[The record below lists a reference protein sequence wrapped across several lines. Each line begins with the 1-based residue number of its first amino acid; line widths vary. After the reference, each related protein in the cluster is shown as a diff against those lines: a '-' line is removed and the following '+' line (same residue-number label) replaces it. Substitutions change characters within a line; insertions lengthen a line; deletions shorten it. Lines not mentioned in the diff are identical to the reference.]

1 MKLTSLKRTK
11 AEMKARNS
19 PKEMTGPYAGDEYG
33 YGLCITL
40 DKDALEKLGVT
51 PSDFDVGDEVTIEAK
66 GVIRSLRSSKGSS
79 YNDSSVEIQFTK
91 LGVEGGTAEDAMS
104 RGIDEAEEAEEDED
118 Y

>member
-11 AEMKARNS
+11 AEMKERNS
-19 PKEMTGPYAGDEYG
+19 PKMATAPYGGDEYG

-40 DKDALEKLGVT
+40 DKDALEKLGMT
-51 PSDFDVGDEVTIEAK
+51 PSDFDVGDEVSVEAK
-66 GVIRSLRSSKGSS
+66 GVIRSLRSSKGSA

-91 LGVEGGTAEDAMS
+91 LGIEGGTAEDAMS
-104 RGIDEAEEAEEDED
+104 RGIDEAEEDED